1 MAVEALQIGG
11 QVNNMTSLL
20 QQTKDEVEEM
30 RRRNEKKCLDL
41 SVLLSNIDAKILYI
55 ESNIL
60 KNKGK

>member
-1 MAVEALQIGG
+1 
-11 QVNNMTSLL
+11 MTSLL

-41 SVLLSNIDAKILYI
+41 SVLLANIDAKILYI